1 VTTVFPKWF
10 LALLERCFRRSVN
23 MKAQTRIVSVVAA
36 LLLATAA
43 LAHGGGGGGAGGGGG
58 GSAGGGGG
66 AGGSSGGGGG
76 GSAGGS
82 SGGGSS
88 AGGGNNGG
96 GVGTL
101 GTVCRK
107 GFVFDQRS
115 SSCVRAGAGLVP
127 DDELYTQG
135 RALALAGYY
144 EEALPIL
151 EAIQRTDDAMVF
163 TMLGYTTR
171 RLGHWDE
178 GMAIYQKALSID
190 PNNVNTHEY
199 IGEGYVSV
207 GRFDLARVEL
217 GKVAASCGGTD
228 CVQYEALAKAIET
241 GNIQ

>member
-1 VTTVFPKWF
+1 
-10 LALLERCFRRSVN
+10 
-23 MKAQTRIVSVVAA
+23 
-36 LLLATAA
+36 
-43 LAHGGGGGGAGGGGG
+43 
-58 GSAGGGGG
+58 
-66 AGGSSGGGGG
+66 
-76 GSAGGS
+76 
-82 SGGGSS
+82 
-88 AGGGNNGG
+88 
-96 GVGTL
+96 
-101 GTVCRK
+101 
-107 GFVFDQRS
+107 
-115 SSCVRAGAGLVP
+115 VRAGAGIVP
-127 DDELYTQG
+127 DNELYTQG

-178 GMAIYQKALSID
+178 GMAIYQKALAID

-228 CVQYEALAKAIET
+228 CVQYEALATAIET

>member
-1 VTTVFPKWF
+1 
-10 LALLERCFRRSVN
+10 
-23 MKAQTRIVSVVAA
+23 MKAQTRIVSIVAA

-43 LAHGGGGGGAGGGGG
+43 LAHGGGGGGGAGGGGG
-58 GSAGGGGG
+58 G
-66 AGGSSGGGGG
+66 GGSSGGGGG
-76 GSAGGS
+76 GSSGGGGGGS
-82 SGGGSS
+82 SGGSGGGSSGGTGGGSSGGTGGGSS
-88 AGGGNNGG
+88 ASGSHGSADP
-96 GVGTL
+96 L
-101 GTVCRK
+101 GIVCRK
-107 GFVFDQRS
+107 GYVFNQHT
-115 SSCVRAGAGLVP
+115 SSCVRAGAGIVP

-135 RALALAGYY
+135 RALALAGFY

-151 EAIQRTDDAMVF
+151 EAIQRSDDAMVF

>member
-1 VTTVFPKWF
+1 
-10 LALLERCFRRSVN
+10 
-23 MKAQTRIVSVVAA
+23 MKTQARIVSIGAA

-43 LAHGGGGGGAGGGGG
+43 LAHGGGGGGGG
-58 GSAGGGGG
+58 
-66 AGGSSGGGGG
+66 
-76 GSAGGS
+76 
-82 SGGGSS
+82 GGGSS

-96 GVGTL
+96 TNNAGVA
-101 GTVCRK
+101 CRK
-107 GFVFDQRS
+107 GYVFDQRS
-115 SSCVRAGAGLVP
+115 NSCVRSGAGIVP
-127 DDELYTQG
+127 DEELYRQG

-151 EAIQRTDDAMVF
+151 EAIQRTDDAMVY

-217 GKVAASCGGTD
+217 SKVAASCGGTD
-228 CVQYEALAKAIET
+228 CEQYEALAQAIET
-241 GNIQ
+241 GNTQ